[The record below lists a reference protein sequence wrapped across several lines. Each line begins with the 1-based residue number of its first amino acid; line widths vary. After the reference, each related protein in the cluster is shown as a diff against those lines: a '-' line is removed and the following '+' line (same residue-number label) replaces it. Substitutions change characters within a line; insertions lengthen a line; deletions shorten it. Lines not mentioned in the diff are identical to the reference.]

1 MNRRELLK
9 SGAVTVTTGMFG
21 LWPTIRAYAGTPVD
35 TLVVVTEYGP
45 NSLDIQGLGANQPT
59 HGPSWNV
66 YDRLLSYGTKTLPD
80 GTTSYDYKSLT
91 PELARI
97 VGGG

>member
-1 MNRRELLK
+1 MNRRELMK

-45 NSLDIQGLGANQPT
+45 NSLVRHVQTAAQRGV
-59 HGPSWNV
+59 S
-66 YDRLLSYGTKTLPD
+66 
-80 GTTSYDYKSLT
+80 
-91 PELARI
+91 
-97 VGGG
+97 